1 MVGGA
6 AEGVS
11 RRRERTGNGGHPIR
25 RRAKRQRVGTT
36 AIRGQPARAPWC
48 SNHSHRRYPRVLPKA
63 EAKRCRYIQ
72 PQPPWV
78 RVWLIFDYDRDGAWC
93 AADEA
98 GGRGNPWHLT
108 HRIRL
113 QRSIP
118 AWAGKPRA
126 AVRADHHRE
135 VYPRVGG
142 ETWGILYRLADN
154 AGLSPRGRGNQPH
167 PRPRHQAERSI
178 PAWAGK
184 PDRD

>member
-48 SNHSHRRYPRVLPKA
+48 SNHSHGRYPRVLPKA

-98 GGRGNPWHLT
+98 GYRAGTLTVINPENGHRVSGLQRLAIPVLLGRGT
-108 HRIRL
+108 SID
-113 QRSIP
+113 RS
-118 AWAGKPRA
+118 A
-126 AVRADHHRE
+126 
-135 VYPRVGG
+135 
-142 ETWGILYRLADN
+142 T
-154 AGLSPRGRGNQPH
+154 SQP
-167 PRPRHQAERSI
+167 
-178 PAWAGK
+178 
-184 PDRD
+184 